1 MNGYMIRARNLLP
14 PRRPVG
20 SIPNRINPKVLMLNL
35 KSLNQ
40 FNKNI
45 SQKGKEDEQ
54 RTTKTQI

>member
-1 MNGYMIRARNLLP
+1 MFGARTTLP

-20 SIPNRINPKVLMLNL
+20 SLSYRINPKVLMLKL

-45 SQKGKEDEQ
+45 SQKIKRG
-54 RTTKTQI
+54 